1 MTEIRENTFKTTAF
15 EQHWQDKGFT
25 ETTPIQAA
33 TFAPLQAGEDLVGI
47 SPTGTGKTLAYLLPL
62 LDKVEAI
69 PELQVM
75 ILAPSQELAQQI
87 GQVASEW
94 AALKDLRVQVIIGG
108 ANQKRQLEQ
117 LKQKPQI
124 LVGTT
129 GRILELGKTKKI
141 KFHQIRTVV
150 LDEADHLLQV
160 DQLSTTRELI
170 KKCPSQRQ
178 LAFFSATENEPLKD
192 INKWFNTAAKWFDM
206 TEEAKRSIGNVKH
219 TYLVGPV
226 RKRDDLLRRLA
237 HVDGMQALVFVNA
250 IADAAILADKL
261 DYHHIPV
268 ALLHSQANKEQRRQ
282 ALNDFK
288 TGKVTYLLTTDL
300 ASRGL
305 DLEDLPAVIQ
315 FDLPESKEVYTHRA
329 GRTGRMGKSGL
340 VLSLIGERDARDLR
354 KLLPDGASLK
364 EVFVYGGSLVEELPK
379 DAKINSLKT
388 KSSKRPDSGKKQ
400 VQAKSSRK
408 SSRPS
413 PRNSKRK
420 GSNR

>member
-1 MTEIRENTFKTTAF
+1 MTEIENNTFKTQAF
-15 EQHWQDKGFT
+15 KQHWQDKGFT
-25 ETTPIQAA
+25 ETTAIQAV
-33 TFAPLQAGEDLVGI
+33 TFVPLQAGEDLVGI

-62 LDKVEAI
+62 LDNVEAI

-141 KFHQIRTVV
+141 KFHQIRTVI
-150 LDEADHLLQV
+150 LDEADHLLHS

-178 LAFFSATENEPLKD
+178 LAFFSATENDTLKD
-192 INKWFNTAAKWFDM
+192 INKWFNTDAQWFDM
-206 TEEAKRSIGNVKH
+206 TEESKKSIGNVKH
-219 TYLVGPV
+219 NYLVGPV

-250 IADAAILADKL
+250 IADAAILAEKL

-288 TGKVTYLLTTDL
+288 AGRVTYLLTTDL

-364 EVFVYGGSLVEELPK
+364 EVFVYGGSLVEDLPK
-379 DAKINSLKT
+379 EKT
-388 KSSKRPDSGKKQ
+388 SRRPDSGKKQ
-400 VQAKSSRK
+400 GQAKPSRT

-413 PRNSKRK
+413 PRDSRKKGPKRK
-420 GSNR
+420 

>member
-1 MTEIRENTFKTTAF
+1 MTEIENNTFKTQAF

-25 ETTPIQAA
+25 ETTAIQAV
-33 TFAPLQAGEDLVGI
+33 TFVPLQAGEDLVGI

-62 LDKVEAI
+62 LDNVEAI

-150 LDEADHLLQV
+150 LDEADHLLQS

-178 LAFFSATENEPLKD
+178 LAFFSATENDTLKD
-192 INKWFNTAAKWFDM
+192 INKWFNTDAQWFDM
-206 TEEAKRSIGNVKH
+206 TEESKRSIGNVKH
-219 TYLVGPV
+219 SYLVGPV

-250 IADAAILADKL
+250 IADAAILAEKL
-261 DYHHIPV
+261 DYHNIPV

-288 TGKVTYLLTTDL
+288 AGRVTYLLTTDL

-364 EVFVYGGSLVEELPK
+364 EVFVYGGSLVEDLPK
-379 DAKINSLKT
+379 EKT
-388 KSSKRPDSGKKQ
+388 SRRPDSGKKQ
-400 VQAKSSRK
+400 GQAKPSRT

-413 PRNSKRK
+413 PRDSRKKGPKRK
-420 GSNR
+420 